1 MNFVAENWFII
12 VAAVAGVGVAGYAV
26 YAFVKMPST
35 EQLKKVKEW
44 LLYAVT
50 KAEQELGSGTG
61 KIKLRYAYDMF
72 VSRFTWLAKII
83 SFESFS
89 LLVDEA
95 LEEMRKIIESNT
107 AVQSLVNGAEKEG
120 ME

>member
-1 MNFVAENWFII
+1 MNVVAENWFII
-12 VAAVAGVGVAGYAV
+12 VAAVAGAGVAGYAI
-26 YAFVKMPST
+26 YAFVKRPST

-61 KIKLRYAYDMF
+61 KIKLRYVYDMF
-72 VSRFTWLAKII
+72 VARFSWLAKII

-95 LEEMRKIIESNT
+95 LEEMKKILETNT
-107 AVQSLVNGAEKEG
+107 AVQTLVSGAAKEG
-120 ME
+120 IE